1 MEAASNT
8 SRERVALSQADI
20 EALAEL
26 PATGWFGVAHL
37 PINRPSYRCERL
49 EQAGCLVTR
58 VVGVDPFFSRE
69 YRVVPEAVTAAGLK
83 ARSVKLS
90 AGEAALFDTII
101 EHYYPEPQVGTF
113 YYVDPHELRA
123 ARGLCQKLLATL
135 EQGEDGA
142 KLAFTSRGADVFYAY
157 KAQRGARK

>member
-1 MEAASNT
+1 MEAVSNT
-8 SRERVALSQADI
+8 AREHVALSPADI

-37 PINRPSYRCERL
+37 PINRPGYRCERL

-58 VVGVDPFFSRE
+58 VVGVYPFFSRE
-69 YRVVPEAVTAAGLK
+69 YRVIPEAVTAAALK

-90 AGEAALFDTII
+90 AGEAALLDTII
-101 EHYYPEPQVGTF
+101 EHYYPEPQAGTF
-113 YYVDPHELRA
+113 YYVEPQELRA

-135 EQGEDGA
+135 EQGDDGA
-142 KLAFTSRGADVFYAY
+142 KLTFTSLGADLFFAY
-157 KAQRGARK
+157 KAQRGSLK